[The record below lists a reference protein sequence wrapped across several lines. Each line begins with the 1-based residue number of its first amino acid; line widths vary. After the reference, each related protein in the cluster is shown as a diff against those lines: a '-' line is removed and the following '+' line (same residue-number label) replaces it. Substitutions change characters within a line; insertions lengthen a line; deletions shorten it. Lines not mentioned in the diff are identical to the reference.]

1 MINVTQEIRDFT
13 GETITLGT
21 EENER
26 PLTLR
31 LACTQALTMLRQQDQ
46 GLSGEEKFKR
56 GLLAERIYTNDEI
69 ELEAEDI
76 SLLKKLIGETF
87 NAIIILRTWRMLD
100 PATKQNDKSI

>member
-13 GETITLGT
+13 GEIITLGT
-21 EENER
+21 KENER

-31 LACTQALTMLRQQDQ
+31 LVCTQALTALRQQDQ

-56 GLLAERIYTNDEI
+56 GILAEQIYMNDEV
-69 ELEAEDI
+69 ELKAEDI

-87 NAIIILRTWRMLD
+87 NALVILRTWRILD
-100 PATKQNDKSI
+100 PAENRTD